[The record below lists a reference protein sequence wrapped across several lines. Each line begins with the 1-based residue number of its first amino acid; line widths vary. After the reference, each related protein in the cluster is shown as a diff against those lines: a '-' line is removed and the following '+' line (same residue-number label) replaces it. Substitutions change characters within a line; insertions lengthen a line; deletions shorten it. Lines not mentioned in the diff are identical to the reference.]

1 MAGPS
6 ALPSAPMVV
15 SSRAGPVGPPPR
27 SEFRTSP
34 RTSEAS
40 ASARLVSGPAP
51 GFRRP
56 TAPSSSASSRSA
68 SVKPGTTTTSNVVAC
83 AAPAMSARNARA
95 SAAVRAMP
103 GTLGVLGRG
112 EALVAALLALA
123 VALALLLL
131 GPPPGDL
138 PAHLYRTALV
148 EDGVLVWD
156 TFWYAGHYPLLTYSP
171 VYYFLA
177 ALLGN
182 DLVALVS
189 VVAAAVLF
197 AVLAEREWGEAARWP
212 ARAFAVVA
220 CGPLFTGTYP
230 YAAGLAAG
238 LAALLALQRGRRWA
252 GIAFAAVTA
261 GLSPLAFLFLC
272 LTAVAAFLGRGWRLD
287 RSALAVGGALVAVGL
302 AQGSL
307 LLLYRYESEYPFF
320 RFSELLALVV
330 LAASCAALA
339 LRADGGRVIAF
350 FFGLWALAAAVAFLV
365 PSPLGE
371 NVTRL
376 RGIVVPLALLAAAIA
391 AWRPRP
397 LAVFAVGGA
406 LAYTLV
412 PYVGA
417 AVHRTDTRSA
427 EAAFWAPALSML
439 GARWSPDYRVE
450 VVPTG
455 DHWESYWVPR
465 AGFPLARGWYRQ
477 LDIAGNPLFYEAP
490 LEPEVYEEWLRSL
503 GVRYVLL
510 PETQLGRLGDER
522 EAELLRSGR
531 SGLLEIA
538 RAGGVTLYELPEPTP
553 LLTGPGPGRL
563 TAVEHDGV
571 AGEVRAPGTYRL
583 AMRWT
588 PTWRVQGGEVC
599 VEEAPDGMTSVVAS
613 GAGSFELGV
622 SALPKAPGCP
632 E

>member
-1 MAGPS
+1 
-6 ALPSAPMVV
+6 
-15 SSRAGPVGPPPR
+15 
-27 SEFRTSP
+27 
-34 RTSEAS
+34 
-40 ASARLVSGPAP
+40 
-51 GFRRP
+51 
-56 TAPSSSASSRSA
+56 
-68 SVKPGTTTTSNVVAC
+68 
-83 AAPAMSARNARA
+83 
-95 SAAVRAMP
+95 MP
-103 GTLGVLGRG
+103 GTLGALGRG
-112 EALVAALLALA
+112 EALPAALVALA
-123 VALALLLL
+123 VALPLVLL

-138 PAHLYRTALV
+138 PAHLYRTDLV

-156 TFWYAGHYPLLTYSP
+156 TFWYAGHYPLLAYSP
-171 VYYFLA
+171 LYYFAA

-189 VVAAAVLF
+189 VVAAAALF
-197 AVLAEREWGEAARWP
+197 AALAEREWGESARWP

-230 YAAGLAAG
+230 YAAGLAAALG
-238 LAALLALQRGRRWA
+238 ALVALRRRRTWTAVALAAL
-252 GIAFAAVTA
+252 TA
-261 GLSPLAFLFLC
+261 GFSPLAFLFLC
-272 LTAVAAFLGRGWRLD
+272 LVAVAVFVAGRARLQ
-287 RSALAVGGALVAVGL
+287 RPALTVGVALVVLGL
-302 AQGSL
+302 LQGAF

-320 RFSELLALVV
+320 RLSELLVVVV
-330 LAASCAALA
+330 LAAACAALA
-339 LRADGGRVIAF
+339 LRGEGGRVLALVF
-350 FFGLWALAAAVAFLV
+350 ALWALAAAIAYLV

-376 RGIVVPLALLAAAIA
+376 RGIVLPLALLAAALA
-391 AWRPRP
+391 AWRPRW
-397 LAVFAVGGA
+397 LAAFAVGGA

-417 AVHRTDTRSA
+417 ALHRTDTRSA
-427 EAAFWAPALSML
+427 EASFWTPALSLL
-439 GARWSPDYRVE
+439 GSRWSPDYRVE

-455 DHWESYWVPR
+455 DHWEAYWVPR

-510 PETQLGRLGDER
+510 PETQLGRLGEER

-632 E
+632 ERRG